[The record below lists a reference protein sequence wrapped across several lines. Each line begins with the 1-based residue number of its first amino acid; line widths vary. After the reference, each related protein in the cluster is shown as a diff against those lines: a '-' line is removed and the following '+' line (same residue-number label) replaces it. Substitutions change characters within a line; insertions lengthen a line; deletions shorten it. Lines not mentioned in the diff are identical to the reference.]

1 MLIELVVEGLGVI
14 ERAEL
19 ELEPGCSALTG
30 ETGAGKTLVVAALGL
45 LVGGRSDRALVREG
59 ASEARIQGRFVVGGS
74 HDAVEILRAHGILED
89 PDPSSDVEIVMTRTI
104 AADKG
109 GKARINGR
117 LVTVAALNELGE
129 CLVEIA
135 GQHEAQGIGA
145 PPRQR
150 MLLDSFAGPDV
161 LTNSKSVADA
171 VRAAARTKREFEE
184 LLASERERERE
195 LDLLRYEIN
204 EITRAELREGEHET
218 LVAEAS
224 RLEHAESIALALEG
238 AGEALRG
245 EGGAAETLTSAY
257 RDVDQAAR
265 RDPSLAELARRL
277 EAASLEVADVADE
290 LARSL
295 VAPDPGLLDETRQRL
310 DVISRLRRK
319 YGETESEILDYLDRK
334 QARVAELEG
343 AESSLEL
350 LRTTHEQLLE
360 RAHDLAASLHEKRA
374 RAAVRLER
382 AMEETLATLALDG
395 ARFEVAL
402 ADRELYE
409 GGIDAVELRVAANP
423 GESPRPVAKVA
434 SGGELSRIA
443 LALHLLTSTPGAETM
458 VFDEVDAG
466 VGGRAAQSVGRSLA
480 ELAATTG
487 AQVLVVTHLPQ
498 VAAFA
503 DTHYRVAKEAGEV
516 RASAMVARVEGAERV
531 DELSRMLAGMPE
543 SDRARE
549 HAQELLDSAAR

>member
-19 ELEPGCSALTG
+19 ELEPGCCALTG

-59 ASEARIQGRFVVGGS
+59 ASEARIEGRFVVDGS
-74 HDAVEILRAHGILED
+74 HDAAEILRAQGVLED
-89 PDPSSDVEIVMTRTI
+89 RDPPGEVEIVMARTI
-104 AADKG
+104 SADKG
-109 GKARINGR
+109 GRARINGR
-117 LVTVAALNELGE
+117 LVTVAALAELGE

-150 MLLDSFAGPDV
+150 LLLDCFAGSDA
-161 LTNSKSVADA
+161 LATSTSVAEA
-171 VRAAARTKREFEE
+171 VRAAARTKRELEE
-184 LLASERERERE
+184 LASSERERERE

-204 EITRAELREGEHET
+204 EIARAELREGEYET
-218 LVAEAS
+218 LTAEAS
-224 RLEHAESIALALEG
+224 RLEHAESIALAIDG

-245 EGGAAETLTSAY
+245 EGGAAETLNSAY
-257 RDVDQAAR
+257 RDVDQATR

-290 LARSL
+290 LARSV
-295 VAPDPGLLDETRQRL
+295 VAPDPEQLDETRQRL

-319 YGETESEILDYLDRK
+319 YGETESEILDYLERK

-350 LRTTHEQLLE
+350 LRTTHEELLR
-360 RAHDLAASLHEKRA
+360 RAHELAASLHEERA

-382 AMEETLATLALDG
+382 AMEETLAGLALES

-402 ADRELYE
+402 VDRDLYE

-443 LALHLLTSTPGAETM
+443 LALHLLTSPPGAETM

-480 ELAATTG
+480 ELAARTG

-503 DTHYRVAKEAGEV
+503 DTHYRVAKEAGEQ
-516 RASAMVARVEGAERV
+516 RASSLVSRVEGGDRV

>member
-59 ASEARIQGRFVVGGS
+59 AAEARIEGRFVVHGS
-74 HDAVEILRAHGILED
+74 HDAVAILRAHGILED
-89 PDPSSDVEIVMTRTI
+89 PDPSSEIEIVMTRTI
-104 AADKG
+104 AVDKG

-117 LVTVAALNELGE
+117 LVTVATLAELGE
-129 CLVEIA
+129 RLVEIA
-135 GQHEAQGIGA
+135 GQHETQGVGA

-150 MLLDSFAGPDV
+150 MLLDSFAGPDA
-161 LTNSKSVADA
+161 LNTSESVAGA
-171 VRAAARTKREFEE
+171 VRAAARTKREFDE

-195 LDLLRYEIN
+195 LDLLRYEID
-204 EITRAELREGEHET
+204 EIAGAELREGEHER
-218 LVAEAS
+218 LAAEAL
-224 RLEHAESIALALEG
+224 RLEHAESIALAVDG
-238 AGEALRG
+238 AADALRR

-257 RDVDQAAR
+257 RYVDEAAR

-277 EAASLEVADVADE
+277 EGASLEVADVADE

-295 VAPDPGLLDETRQRL
+295 VAPDPQLLDETRQRL

-319 YGETESEILDYLDRK
+319 YGETISEILDYLGRK
-334 QARVAELEG
+334 RARVAELEG
-343 AESSLEL
+343 AEVSLARLRSS
-350 LRTTHEQLLE
+350 HEELLE
-360 RAHDLAASLHEKRA
+360 RAHELAASLHEERA

-382 AMEETLATLALDG
+382 AMEEALAGLALDG

-402 ADRELYE
+402 GERELYE
-409 GGIDAVELRVAANP
+409 GGIDAVEFRVAANP

-443 LALHLLTSTPGAETM
+443 LALHLLTSTPGAGTL

-466 VGGRAAQSVGRSLA
+466 VGGRAAQSVGRALA

-503 DTHYRVAKEAGEV
+503 DTHYRVAKAVER
-516 RASAMVARVEGAERV
+516 RASSMVSRIDGTQRV

>member
-1 MLIELVVEGLGVI
+1 MLIELVVEGLGAI

-59 ASEARIQGRFVVGGS
+59 TSEARIEGRFVVDAS
-74 HDAVEILRAHGILED
+74 HDAVEILRAQGIIED
-89 PDPSSDVEIVMTRTI
+89 PDPRGEVEIVMARTI

-109 GKARINGR
+109 GRARINGR
-117 LVTVAALNELGE
+117 LVTVAALSELGE

-145 PPRQR
+145 ASRQR
-150 MLLDSFAGPDV
+150 VLLDCFAGPGA
-161 LTNSKSVADA
+161 LSAAKSVAEA

-184 LLASERERERE
+184 LQSSERERERE

-204 EITRAELREGEHET
+204 EITGAELREGEYAT
-218 LVAEAS
+218 LTAEAS

-245 EGGAAETLTSAY
+245 EGGAAETLNSAY
-257 RDVDQAAR
+257 RDVDQAAQ

-277 EAASLEVADVADE
+277 DAASFEVADVADE
-290 LARSL
+290 LARS
-295 VAPDPGLLDETRQRL
+295 VVTPDPEQLDETRQRL
-310 DVISRLRRK
+310 DDISRLRRK
-319 YGETESEILDYLDRK
+319 YGETESEILDYLERK
-334 QARVAELEG
+334 QARVAELEDV
-343 AESSLEL
+343 ESSLET
-350 LRTTHEQLLE
+350 LRTTHEELL
-360 RAHDLAASLHEKRA
+360 RSAHELAASLREERA

-382 AMEETLATLALDG
+382 AMEETLAGLALEG

-402 ADRELYE
+402 LERELYE
-409 GGIDAVELRVAANP
+409 GGIDAIELRVAANP

-443 LALHLLTSTPGAETM
+443 LALHLLTSPPGAATM

-466 VGGRAAQSVGRSLA
+466 VGGRAAQSVGRALA
-480 ELAATTG
+480 ELAAGTG

-503 DTHYRVAKEAGEV
+503 DTHYRVAKEAGEQ
-516 RASAMVARVEGAERV
+516 RASSLVSRIEGRDRV